1 MNELATVS
9 PIYANF
15 PQGFKAVS
23 GIQYMQ
29 FVYAVVTSQYPPLQ
43 CWSVQSQVE
52 KSQAKTAPFM
62 LRVRNEVTLKAPPE
76 AILFCE
82 GNALPVLN
90 VAGI

>member
-15 PQGFKAVS
+15 PKGFKAVS

-29 FVYAVVTSQYPPLQ
+29 IVYAVVTSQYPPLQ

-52 KSQAKTAPFM
+52 KISSQNGTVYASRTK
-62 LRVRNEVTLKAPPE
+62 
-76 AILFCE
+76 
-82 GNALPVLN
+82 
-90 VAGI
+90 